1 MTRLRLRQIAALVT
15 TLALLLGL
23 PWLATTLP
31 WPNLDLSLLA
41 WEVHL
46 RSGRLPTGVGTAVLI
61 CALWALWGL
70 YLAVLAA
77 EMIGHLRRRP
87 FQMKALRPLQLLAA
101 TTLGTVTAPA
111 LAHAAPVP
119 TTAVVANE
127 QPQDDE
133 EDEAQFSEATEPM
146 VVDRNRLIDDF
157 DYDDD
162 TLTEAMAEDVQAT
175 ADLIDEHGAPE
186 LPIVV
191 TGHTDAA
198 GDSAYNLDLSERRA
212 QAVVDVLRTHLGE
225 DTMIEVGG
233 EGDRS
238 LLDSADDAEQRR
250 VEISYS
256 VLVPPP
262 QPEPPDDEDPAPE
275 EEASPEH
282 TAPAVGLSLPG
293 GLVLAMTAGAAGIVG
308 GMALERRKD
317 LPEAEE
323 NVEEQDEQEHTTVAV
338 PASPPP
344 SGAGSDEPDTSELT
358 LIDLAH
364 TPGLGIVGPGADGA
378 ARTLLVRA
386 LDEEESELTVVVPEE
401 DLRALLDHDQRL
413 PHLSE
418 DASVHVTDSVDDAL
432 TLLQLQVLARHQ
444 AADEHEDEDPRK
456 ALEQGPQFVLL
467 TRADTAVATE
477 VTSLLA
483 HIDAAPLSALLLGP
497 WPTNGGSTLTL
508 DERGHITAEAPL
520 TDLSGHTWPATTS
533 GQLHQSLRAYRD
545 SPVPTPTA
553 AEPERAEMQDE
564 QEERQDEHAPE
575 PGPSSSVVFEDET
588 AEPPQGAVSVT
599 LLGRITLAVHGRQ
612 VRPHRRASYEVLA
625 YLAAHPAGVRLETAV
640 DAMWPHDAPHRSI
653 RRFHDACTA
662 VRSACRPLLG
672 EEATAVITH
681 DGDLYQLNPDLVVCD
696 LWRLESLLEE
706 ATHSEDSG
714 AVTAAAAMFD
724 ADFAS
729 TADYV
734 WAEGVRT
741 RVRNQLVSALI
752 EHAEQEKPSRAISM
766 LRRALRINPTSETA
780 TRNLAQRYDAQADK
794 KSADRVR
801 SDYEAALEEVDAST

>member
-1 MTRLRLRQIAALVT
+1 MTRLRLRRIAALTT
-15 TLALLLGL
+15 TLVLLVGL

-31 WPNLDLSLLA
+31 WPSLDLSLLT

-46 RSGRLPTGVGTAVLI
+46 RSGRLPTGVGIAALI
-61 CALWALWGL
+61 VALWALWGL
-70 YLAVLAA
+70 YLVVLAA
-77 EMIGHLRRRP
+77 EMIGKLRQRP
-87 FQMKALRPLQLLAA
+87 LRSKALRPLQLLAA

-119 TTAVVANE
+119 TTAVVATE

-146 VVDRNRLIDDF
+146 VVDRSRLIDDF
-157 DYDDD
+157 GYDDD

-212 QAVVDVLRTHLGE
+212 QAVADVLRTHLGE

-262 QPEPPDDEDPAPE
+262 QPEPPDGEDSGPE
-275 EEASPEH
+275 EEATPEH
-282 TAPAVGLSLPG
+282 TAPTVGLSLPG

-323 NVEEQDEQEHTTVAV
+323 NVEEQDEQEHATVAV

-344 SGAGSDEPDTSELT
+344 SATGSDEPDAPELT

-413 PHLSE
+413 PYLSE
-418 DASVHVTDSVDDAL
+418 DASVQVTESVDDAL

-483 HIDAAPLSALLLGP
+483 HIDGAPLSALLLGP
-497 WPTNGGSTLTL
+497 WPTNEGSTLTL

-553 AEPERAEMQDE
+553 AEPEKTEAQDE
-564 QEERQDEHAPE
+564 QEERRDEHAPE
-575 PGPSSSVVFEDET
+575 PGPSSSVVLEDET

-681 DGDLYQLNPDLVVCD
+681 ERDLYQLNPGLVVCD
-696 LWRLESLLEE
+696 LWRLESLLGE

-794 KSADRVR
+794 RSADRVR
-801 SDYEAALEEVDAST
+801 SAYEAALEEVDAST